1 MLLLALCLALVGCG
15 SAPSGATASQTP
27 LPSASTATMPSRSHV
42 FIIVMENRSLQEA
55 MAGSYVRQL
64 ASTYAL
70 ATNYHAV
77 AHPSLPNYLALTAG
91 TTFGITDDDYHR
103 LPETGIGHEL
113 TRYGISWRAYMQSMT
128 GTCLDSPYPYAV
140 KHDPFAY
147 YGGRCPA
154 NVVPLSRLADDL
166 SGDTPRFV
174 WITPNLCDD
183 GHDCSTAVADQFLAG
198 LVPSILNSAAFRQR
212 GLLIITWDEGAGND
226 PTNLVPA
233 IIAAPDLRRHTTSL
247 YHDHYSTLATIEDAL
262 GVPRLGQAAT
272 AAPFAELFH

>member
-1 MLLLALCLALVGCG
+1 
-15 SAPSGATASQTP
+15 
-27 LPSASTATMPSRSHV
+27 MPARSHV

-55 MAGSYVRQL
+55 MTGSYVRQL

-91 TTFGITDDDYHR
+91 TTFGIDDDSYHR
-103 LPETGIGHEL
+103 LPETGIGYEL
-113 TRYGISWRAYMQSMT
+113 TQHGISWRAYMQSMT

-166 SGDTPRFV
+166 AGDTPRFV

-183 GHDCSTAVADQFLAG
+183 GHDCSTAVADRFLAG

-233 IIAAPDLRRHTTSL
+233 IIAAPDLHRHTTAV
-247 YHDHYSTLATIEDAL
+247 YHDHYSTLATIEEAL

-272 AAPFAELFH
+272 AAPFGELFH